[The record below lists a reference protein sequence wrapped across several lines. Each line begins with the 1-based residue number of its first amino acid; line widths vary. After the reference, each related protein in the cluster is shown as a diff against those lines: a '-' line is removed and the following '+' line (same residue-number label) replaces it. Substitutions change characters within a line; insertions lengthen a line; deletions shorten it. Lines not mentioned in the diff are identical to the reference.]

1 MKASADAAVMAMRTD
16 RESLIRAVL
25 STVIASAVSGSG
37 VHDSSASSSSDPAR
51 SFAAVSLSA

>member
-37 VHDSSASSSSDPAR
+37 VHDRPRLRRQIRRDR
-51 SFAAVSLSA
+51 SLRFL